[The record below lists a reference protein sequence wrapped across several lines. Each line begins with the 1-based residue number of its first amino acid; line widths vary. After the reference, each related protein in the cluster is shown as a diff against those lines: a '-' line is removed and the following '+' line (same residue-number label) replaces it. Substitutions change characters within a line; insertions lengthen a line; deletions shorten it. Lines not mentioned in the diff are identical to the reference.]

1 MPLFAATGCRGA
13 EPETTGADG
22 AVVCAR
28 ANDAGARSAKSAN
41 TPARPEFPKRE
52 ILACWRMKFSL
63 ARRPFFCRPQ
73 LHIFGV
79 PAQAGYGDKRS
90 SQ

>member
-1 MPLFAATGCRGA
+1 VRGA
-13 EPETTGADG
+13 GPERAGASG

-28 ANDAGARSAKSAN
+28 ESDAGAKSVKSVNAPI
-41 TPARPEFPKRE
+41 TPALPKCE
-52 ILACWRMKFSL
+52 ILPCLWMESPSP
-63 ARRPFFCRPQ
+63 RRPFFRRLQ
-73 LHIFGV
+73 LHIFEV

>member
-1 MPLFAATGCRGA
+1 LWMESPL
-13 EPETTGADG
+13 TT
-22 AVVCAR
+22 
-28 ANDAGARSAKSAN
+28 
-41 TPARPEFPKRE
+41 
-52 ILACWRMKFSL
+52 
-63 ARRPFFCRPQ
+63 RPFFRRPQ